1 MGKTHVLC
9 GLFHFEQ
16 LLYSICIWISQI
28 LKQSSGKTVPHYVAQ
43 SLNVDVSSFGESK
56 QEALTNLREA
66 LELYFEGSKTMKLPK
81 VERPEIFSSKVKY
94 A

>member
-66 LELYFEGSKTMKLPK
+66 LELYFEDVPLDTISRIED
-81 VERPEIFSSKVKY
+81 VEFATV
-94 A
+94 